1 MSYFTVYKSSAGSG
15 KTFTLVKDY
24 LKIAL
29 NDSEYPPKKYR
40 TILAITFT
48 NKAASEMKSR
58 ILSALK
64 SLSIF
69 PFNNK
74 AETLAGLLM
83 DELNIDEKTLSK
95 RSEQLFNHILHNY
108 GNFSINTID
117 SFTHSVIRS
126 FSFDMNLPVN
136 FNIELNENE
145 IIAKCVDKLV
155 AAIGERDD
163 ITELI
168 LEYSKSQSEQ
178 QKNWQVDKVIKE
190 FVIKAFKDPSSKK
203 LDLLKQFSISDFKEI
218 KNELIQLKINFEK
231 RLESAADDFYKILND
246 NQIEINDFYQG
257 ANGLPIF
264 FKRLKTKEYVDK
276 DPIRNYTI
284 QTIYE
289 DKWVGGKT
297 NKFKEQ
303 LILSLKDDFKKIFF
317 ECEKILSNE
326 RSDYLITCNLLNNIY
341 SISLINEVKKIIE
354 DFKKQENILFI
365 SEFNEKISE
374 VVINEPVPY
383 IYEKIG
389 ERYNHFLVDEFQDT
403 SVLQWQNL
411 LPLIDNSL
419 SEGHYNLVVGDGKQS
434 IYRWRGGIAEQ
445 FNALPYLPTITD
457 TPLKN
462 SWENNLVNYSS
473 VKELKK
479 NFRSHVNIVE
489 FNNRFFSFVSSKLD
503 DEQIR
508 IYENAEQTPLDS
520 LHGGLVTIDMI
531 ENYTESFNPFSR
543 TLQLI
548 QNSLLSNYNYSDI
561 TILVRSKQNG
571 IDITKF
577 LNEKNIPV
585 ISSEALLLNNCDE
598 IKFIIHVLHF
608 IADIDPAIHAS
619 SILIYLSTHSIIND
633 KSIDELLL
641 SFNHSNYQL
650 KEFKTILSGYDIQ
663 FDIQKLLLM
672 PLLECCIE
680 IISTFKLN
688 NNKHYIQFFLDEII
702 LFSNQNTISIYLFLE
717 YWEQKKNKSSLK
729 ISDDINAVKVMT
741 IHKSKGL
748 EFPVVIIP
756 FCDWKTYYP
765 DTIWVEDKND
775 KLPFMVL
782 NMKEN
787 LNDTD
792 FSNDFETEKNRQ
804 ILDNINLLYVAFTRA
819 SQHLHIISEKSSNE
833 AKNVYSLISLFEQE
847 KYVTEDY
854 GKSLKI
860 GEELTNNKKI
870 KSNENFIFQFQVGNW
885 NRAIDIKKSNDFI
898 LDEETISKKET
909 GIIIHHLLSKIKN
922 ASEIEKVLDEFIKEG
937 YVNENLS
944 NEIKEQ
950 LIALISHPDVSCF
963 FDITKKVI
971 NEREL
976 LSSSGNVIRPDRIII
991 SENNSVDIIDFKSG
1005 LKSDTH
1011 KKQVVEYENVI
1022 KELGFNNIKKY
1033 LVYLQPIEVVYVN

>member
-29 NDSEYPPKKYR
+29 SDSEYPPKKYR
-40 TILAITFT
+40 SILAITFT

-69 PFNNK
+69 PFTNK
-74 AETLAGLLM
+74 AETLSSLLM
-83 DELNIDEKTLSK
+83 DELNIDGKTLSK

-155 AAIGERDD
+155 SAIGERDD

-168 LEYSKSQSEQ
+168 LEYSKSQSDQ

-190 FVIKAFKDPSSKK
+190 FVVKAFKDPSSKK
-203 LDLLKQFSISDFKEI
+203 LDLLKQFTIADFKEI
-218 KNELIQLKINFEK
+218 RNELIQLKLNFEK
-231 RLESAADDFYKILND
+231 RLESAAEDFFKILND

-264 FKRLKTKEYVDK
+264 FKRLKTKDYVDN
-276 DPIRNYTI
+276 DPIRNYTV

-303 LILSLKDDFKKIFF
+303 LIFRLKDDFKKIFF

-326 RSDYLITCNLLNNIY
+326 RSDYLIACNLLNNIY

-354 DFKKQENILFI
+354 VFKKQENILFI

-374 VVINEPVPY
+374 VVVNEPVPY

-419 SEGHYNLVVGDGKQS
+419 SEGNYNLVVGDGKQS

-462 SWENNLVNYSS
+462 NWENNLVNYSS

-479 NFRSHVNIVE
+479 NFRSHVNIVD

-503 DEQIR
+503 AEQIS
-508 IYENAEQTPLDS
+508 IYENAEQTPLDN
-520 LHGGLVTIDMI
+520 LQGGLVTIDLI
-531 ENYTESFNPFSR
+531 ENNIESFNPFSK

-548 QNSLLSNYNYSDI
+548 QSSLLSNYDYSDI

-585 ISSEALLLNNCDE
+585 ISSEALLLNNCNE

-619 SILIYLSTHSIIND
+619 SILIYLNTHSIIND

-641 SFNHSNYQL
+641 RFNHSNYQL
-650 KEFKTILSGYDIQ
+650 KQFKTILSEYDIQ
-663 FDIQKLLLM
+663 FDIQKLVLM

-680 IISTFKLN
+680 IISIFKLT

-702 LFSNQNTISIYLFLE
+702 LFSNQNTNSISLFLE
-717 YWEQKKNKSSLK
+717 HWEQKKNKSSLK

-756 FCDWKTYYP
+756 FCDWKTYYS

-792 FSNDFETEKNRQ
+792 FSSDFETEKKRQ

-819 SQHLHIISEKSSNE
+819 SHHLHIISEKSSGD

-854 GKSLKI
+854 GKALKI
-860 GEELTNNKKI
+860 GEELINSKNK

-898 LDEETISKKET
+898 LDDEIIKKKET
-909 GIIIHHLLSKIKN
+909 GIIIHHLLSKIKDI
-922 ASEIEKVLDEFIKEG
+922 SEIEKVLEEFIKEG

-944 NEIKEQ
+944 NVIKEQ
-950 LIALISHPDVSCF
+950 LIALMSHPDVSCF
-963 FDITKKVI
+963 FDRTKNVI
-971 NEREL
+971 NEKEL
-976 LSSSGNVIRPDRIII
+976 LTSSGNVIRPDRIII
-991 SENNSVDIIDFKSG
+991 SENNSVEIIDFKSG
-1005 LKSDTH
+1005 LKSDAH
-1011 KKQVVEYENVI
+1011 KKQVIEYENVI

-1033 LVYLQPIEVVYVN
+1033 LVYLQPIEVVCVN

>member
-1 MSYFTVYKSSAGSG
+1 MSNFTVYKSSAGSG

-29 NDSEYPPKKYR
+29 NDSEYPPKKYKS
-40 TILAITFT
+40 ILAITFT

-64 SLSIF
+64 SLSVY
-69 PFNNK
+69 PFSNK
-74 AETLAGLLM
+74 AETLAGILM
-83 DELNIDEKTLSK
+83 AELNIDEQTLSK
-95 RSEQLFNHILHNY
+95 RAEQLFNHILHNY

-117 SFTHSVIRS
+117 SFTHGVIRS

-145 IIAKCVDKLV
+145 IIAKCVDKLISS
-155 AAIGERDD
+155 IGERDD

-168 LEYSKSQSEQ
+168 LEYSKSQSDQ

-190 FVIKAFKDPSSKK
+190 FVINAFKDPSSKK
-203 LDLLKQFSISDFKEI
+203 LNLLKQFSIQDFKEI
-218 KNELIQLKINFEK
+218 RNELIQLKLNFEK
-231 RLESAADDFYKILND
+231 RLDSVATNFFKIIND
-246 NQIEINDFYQG
+246 NQIEIKDFYQG
-257 ANGLPIF
+257 ANGLPMF
-264 FKRLKTKEYVDK
+264 FKRLKTKEYVK
-276 DPIRNYTI
+276 ESPIKNYTI

-289 DKWVGGKT
+289 DKWVSGKI
-297 NKFKEQ
+297 NKFNEQ
-303 LILSLKDDFKKIFF
+303 LILSLKDDFKNLFY
-317 ECEKILSNE
+317 ECEKILLNE
-326 RSDYLITCNLLNNIY
+326 RSDYLIAINLLNNIY

-354 DFKKQENILFI
+354 VFKKQENILFI

-462 SWENNLVNYSS
+462 NWENNLVNYSS

-503 DEQIR
+503 EEQIS
-508 IYENAEQTPLDS
+508 IYENAEQIPLES
-520 LHGGLVTIDMI
+520 LQGGLVTIDLI
-531 ENYTESFNPFSR
+531 ENSIDNFSPFSK

-548 QNSLLSNYNYSDI
+548 QNSILCNYDYSDI

-585 ISSEALLLNNCDE
+585 ISSEALLLNNCSE

-619 SILIYLSTHSIIND
+619 SILIYLSNHSIIQD
-633 KSIDELLL
+633 QSIDELLL
-641 SFNHSNYQL
+641 RFNHSDYQL
-650 KEFKTILSGYDIQ
+650 NEFKTILNENDIH
-663 FDIQKLLLM
+663 FDIQKLVLI

-680 IISTFKLN
+680 IISIFKLT

-702 LFSNQNTISIYLFLE
+702 LFSNQNSNNISLFLE
-717 YWEQKKNKSSLK
+717 FWELKKNKSSLK

-756 FCDWKTYYP
+756 FCDWKTYHQ
-765 DTIWVEDKND
+765 DNIWVEDKND
-775 KLPFMVL
+775 KLPFIVL
-782 NMKEN
+782 DMKDN
-787 LNDTD
+787 LSDTE
-792 FSNDFETEKNRQ
+792 FSNDFELEKKRQ

-819 SQHLHIISEKSSNE
+819 SHHLHIISEKSSSDT
-833 AKNVYSLISLFEQE
+833 KNVFSFISLFEQE
-847 KYVTEDY
+847 KYVKEDY
-854 GKSLKI
+854 GKSFKI
-860 GEELTNNKKI
+860 GEELINNK
-870 KSNENFIFQFQVGNW
+870 SNKANDNFKFQLQVGNW
-885 NRAIDIKKSNDFI
+885 NRAIDIKKSNEFI
-898 LDEETISKKET
+898 LDDDTIRKKEI
-909 GIIIHHLLSKIKN
+909 GIIIHHLLSKIKE
-922 ASEIEKVLDEFIKEG
+922 AGEIEKVLEEFIKEG
-937 YVNENLS
+937 YVNELLTD
-944 NEIKEQ
+944 EIKKQ
-950 LIALISHPDVSCF
+950 LIALISHPEVSVF
-963 FDITKKVI
+963 FDKTKKII
-971 NEREL
+971 NEKEL
-976 LSSSGNVIRPDRIII
+976 LSSSGNVLRPDRIII
-991 SENNSVDIIDFKSG
+991 NENNAVEIIDFKSG
-1005 LKSDTH
+1005 IKLESH
-1011 KKQVVEYENVI
+1011 KKQIDEYENVI
-1022 KELGFNNIKKY
+1022 KELGFDQIKKY
-1033 LVYLQPIEVVYVN
+1033 LVYLHPIEVVYVN